1 MIWVRQA
8 SSLNRF
14 IRFGL
19 ASCLFACGIL
29 VALISSAELN
39 AKESTLKVAN
49 SKAWKPFSYLDEHN
63 EPAGILIDFWNE
75 YAKRNQVEV
84 EFVLLD
90 WNESIVAVREGKAD
104 VHAGLMWSKP
114 REEFLDYGEPLF
126 TIETQLYYSQ
136 EALTMDI
143 QSILDGDVKD
153 TVGVV
158 EGGYEEHY
166 AREELPNVALKLYS
180 NNQKMIEGAFSG
192 EVNAFIADLHVANFY
207 LYSSAS
213 PTKFVPVKFLYSG
226 DIFPAVVQ
234 GNSDIVE
241 AVNTGFS
248 RLSKDERT
256 NILNRWI
263 HVETVY
269 PNFLTPLTIGVV
281 SLAVLLY
288 IVLLR
293 RTVKARTIELEQANE
308 QLTAL
313 SLTDELTQIHNRR
326 YFMERLREIQ
336 PHNRPIAI
344 MVFDID
350 DFKSINDTWGHAV
363 GDEVIRLVADA
374 AKESLG
380 PDIVMARV
388 GGEEFALLAFDLD
401 YCEAHDQAE
410 SLCAAVNA
418 IKLDSDSISKV
429 SVSLGCAYYQS
440 PDSPL
445 DLSVADRLMY
455 QAKVWGKNRA
465 VSEIVD

>member
-1 MIWVRQA
+1 MDWVRQTSPVKWLLLA
-8 SSLNRF
+8 RAFLCLCGAITFVAAFSLPQ
-14 IRFGL
+14 
-19 ASCLFACGIL
+19 
-29 VALISSAELN
+29 VN
-39 AKESTLKVAN
+39 ATESTLKVAN

-63 EPAGILIDFWNE
+63 QPAGILIDFWRE
-75 YAKRNQVEV
+75 YAARNQVEV

-90 WNESIVAVREGKAD
+90 WNESIVAVREGQAD

-114 REEFLDYGEPLF
+114 REEFFDYGEPLF

-136 EALTMDI
+136 EAL
-143 QSILDGDVKD
+143 SVDVNTVLEGGTQD
-153 TVGVV
+153 LVGVV

-166 AREELPNVALKLYS
+166 ARTEFPQANLKLYA

-207 LYSSAS
+207 LYSTSH

-226 DIFPAVVQ
+226 DIFPAVAE
-234 GNSDIVE
+234 GNSALIESVD
-241 AVNTGFS
+241 AGFNK
-248 RLSKDERT
+248 LSNDERT

-269 PNFLTPLTIGVV
+269 PNFFTPLAIGAV

-293 RTVKARTIELEQANE
+293 RTVKARTIELERANQ
-308 QLTAL
+308 QLTTL

-326 YFMERLREIQ
+326 YFMERLKEIKPQ
-336 PHNRPIAI
+336 NRPIAV

-350 DFKSINDTWGHAV
+350 DFKAINDTWGHAV

-380 PDIVMARV
+380 PDILMARV

-410 SLCAAVNA
+410 SLCAAVSA
-418 IKLDSDSISKV
+418 IKLDTEAIAKV

-440 PDSPL
+440 PDSVL
-445 DLSVADRLMY
+445 DLIAADRLMY
-455 QAKVWGKNRA
+455 QAKTWGKNRA